1 MAGQTVSVELLLGA
15 RVRDRTGAAFG
26 RIEEIIAEREGD
38 EMLVSEYHTG
48 GYGFLEHLAAITI
61 GAWALKLLGR
71 RAEGYVIAWNQLDLS
86 DPHAPRLTVSRSEVK
101 RR

>member
-15 RVRDRTGAAFG
+15 EVRDRTGAPVG
-26 RIEEIIAEREGD
+26 RIEEIIAEQEGD
-38 EMLVSEYHTG
+38 ELLVREYHTG

-61 GAWALKLLGR
+61 GAWAFKLLGR
-71 RAEGYVIAWNQLDLS
+71 RAEGYVIAWDQLDLS
-86 DPHAPRLTVSRSEVK
+86 EPRAPRLTVPRREVK